1 MYARVLA
8 SVIMVSFRGRVA
20 ALQEEIATL
29 TQQTAAAS
37 ERLKQLN
44 KVVGGELR
52 PRLAALREELKTV
65 EVGQHTLLED
75 IKVVMFFRIVC
86 VVLCCVVLA

>member
-1 MYARVLA
+1 M
-8 SVIMVSFRGRVA
+8 A
-20 ALQEEIATL
+20 AIQEELVTL

-52 PRLAALREELKTV
+52 PRLAALREEFKTV
-65 EVGQHTLLED
+65 EVGYHARADFLQRYE
-75 IKVVMFFRIVC
+75 C
-86 VVLCCVVLA
+86 

>member
-1 MYARVLA
+1 MHVCCIPYT
-8 SVIMVSFRGRVA
+8 SCRGRVA

-65 EVGQHTLLED
+65 EVG
-75 IKVVMFFRIVC
+75 
-86 VVLCCVVLA
+86 